1 MWRAAK
7 GTTTTIKGRSVV
19 IESLQGVSTAFI
31 RNETDSGFK
40 AYQYGGRLKQEP
52 ETKALLQR
60 VYTYSKDLQ
69 LCQREDWNQQGL
81 LNKYEY
87 EYEHQGHSRRE
98 WLSKGRNNKIPSAR
112 RCTSGPK
119 MLELLYYTRKGLVE
133 SGSYMKDGNMVRF
146 KYHYSYAN
154 ELLRAEYVLPHIT
167 CNVSWCASPPRRAED
182 VQRWVSRLSGYQKVG
197 GADGHQIP
205 HSKVLNAIFVQGAD
219 VWESTW
225 TYHHKFHPNITT
237 ILNGR
242 KADTPPMIQ
251 HDWLNVLE
259 KPAACEFEKDNPLL
273 LFPNPLRTRTISRW
287 LGSSTRCSPISTTQ
301 ARSQLWKAW
310 KKGTEID
317 GVTVRWLDEK
327 LLRKARVLRKYWRYR
342 DICDLVSA
350 AHYLDLHVDAIMAT
364 VDLDNDVSS
373 WTPLALKLI
382 DLHSFG
388 QGGDAVL
395 QTRANSLQ
403 SDTPNA
409 LHVMAVDTG
418 TWPNEVL
425 RLLPNQ

>member
-1 MWRAAK
+1 MKR
-7 GTTTTIKGRSVV
+7 RSVV
-19 IESLQGVSTAFI
+19 MESLQGVSTAFI
-31 RNETDSGFK
+31 RDESDSGFK

-52 ETKALLQR
+52 EAKALLQR
-60 VYTYSKDLQ
+60 VYTYSKELQ
-69 LCQREDWNQQGL
+69 LCQREDWNKQGL

-87 EYEHQGHSRRE
+87 EYEHQLHPRRE
-98 WLSKGRNNKIPSAR
+98 WPLKGHNNKIPSAR
-112 RCTSGPK
+112 RCTSGPNL
-119 MLELLYYTRKGLVE
+119 LELLYYTRKGLIE
-133 SGSYMKDGNMVRF
+133 SGSYMQDGNIVRF
-146 KYHYSYAN
+146 KYHYSYSN
-154 ELLRAEYVLPHIT
+154 ELLSAEYVLPHIT

-182 VQRWVSRLSGYQKVG
+182 VQHWVSSLPSLYNAES
-197 GADGHQIP
+197 ADGHQIP
-205 HSKVLNAIFVQGAD
+205 HSKVLNATFVQGPD

-225 TYHHKFHPNITT
+225 TYHHKFHPDITT

-251 HDWLNVLE
+251 HDWLNVLA
-259 KPAACEFEKDNPLL
+259 KPGAYEFEKDNPLL
-273 LFPNPLRTRTISRW
+273 LFANPLRTRMLSRW

-327 LLRKARVLRKYWRYR
+327 LLRKARVMHKYWRYR
-342 DICDLVSA
+342 DTNDLLSA
-350 AHYLDLHVDAIMAT
+350 ANYLDLHVDAIMAT
-364 VDLDNDVSS
+364 VDLENEISS

-382 DLHSFG
+382 DLYSFG

-403 SDTPNA
+403 SDSPGA

-425 RLLPNQ
+425 PILPKTICVC